1 MSEIAESAAGSVT
14 AQGTA
19 QATAQAVVGTQTSGP
34 LAGTVQ
40 EAYAFACMKC
50 GHGWEQAYEIEHHT
64 DGSGHPFVVYRAN
77 GERVPSPLSRPSC
90 LNCGSTVV
98 RIMRSG
104 QVSSIQELQRR
115 KAAAA
120 PAAGPVAAGGTEVA
134 DVPEQREPHHWHLSD
149 LLHPFHRGERK

>member
-1 MSEIAESAAGSVT
+1 MSEIAESAAGSMT
-14 AQGTA
+14 AQ
-19 QATAQAVVGTQTSGP
+19 TSTTGS

-90 LNCGSTVV
+90 LNCGGTVV

-104 QVSSIQELQRR
+104 QVSSIQALQRR
-115 KAAAA
+115 PAKTAPAAA
-120 PAAGPVAAGGTEVA
+120 PVAGPLAAGETEA
-134 DVPEQREPHHWHLSD
+134 EVPRQAEPHHWHLSD
-149 LLHPFHRGERK
+149 LLHPFRKH